1 MRTAARQAATA
12 VARVEA
18 KVVATQA
25 VKPAAIAATTVAML
39 LMMVDTAK
47 VNMLAV
53 MAVAQ
58 RSARPSQFISRGEL
72 FGDSWAGGGGGD
84 GMAEPG
90 VEAAVE
96 AARVGTVMMRRPWWR
111 QEAGTM

>member
-25 VKPAAIAATTVAML
+25 VRPAAIAATTAAML

-58 RSARPSQFISRGEL
+58 REALAPANSLQEVNYLAIAGQVEVAADKAMAAMGWRSRA
-72 FGDSWAGGGGGD
+72 WK
-84 GMAEPG
+84 
-90 VEAAVE
+90 
-96 AARVGTVMMRRPWWR
+96 
-111 QEAGTM
+111 QQ